1 MNKIEE
7 LDELMKKENKT
18 SAEACLAW
26 IYETSIKNSDKTKES
41 FHVYVT
47 NHLVFND
54 IIWEK
59 ELKDLPILLLTYGI
73 KEIVISDKST
83 ALMNTLIKFIEN
95 KWKVVDTIIYGYE
108 NPIFMS
114 EDEEQKPLKGLL
126 LKFE

>member
-7 LDELMKKENKT
+7 LDELVKKENKT
-18 SAEACLAW
+18 STEACLAW
-26 IYETSIKNSDKTKES
+26 AYGESVKMSGKNKER

-59 ELKDLPILLLTYGI
+59 ELKDLPILLLTYDI

-95 KWKVVDTIIYGYE
+95 KWKIVDTIIYGYE

-114 EDEEQKPLKGLL
+114 EDGEQKPLKGLL